1 MNELT
6 IWKLDIAIWEAGNP
20 VFRQKRGVFRPGAA
34 LTIKLSGQ
42 KETVREFIRAGRAE
56 VRQRREPRERVFN
69 AKP

>member
-42 KETVREFIRAGRAE
+42 KGFRDVCNG
-56 VRQRREPRERVFN
+56 
-69 AKP
+69 